1 LRDDAGVSMT
11 MTWPE
16 LRSDFD
22 TTAKRFAT
30 LIAGSDVDR
39 PVKGSDWTVGD
50 TAAHVTTAIE
60 RWMAMVDGPVSH
72 IGRGHEF
79 ASYAAEINRREVN
92 AQSKADSATRGAEL
106 LAATT
111 RWLEVADTTES
122 LHPYGIADAECSLGE
137 ATGVLL
143 GELLIHGLDV
153 ARTLGSPWPIN
164 NDQAIAVT
172 EGLLPMLP
180 LLYDGTAAGG
190 QSFTIDVRLRGRS
203 RGLGLRCD
211 PDTATISDGSPS
223 NAAVH
228 ISANPVA
235 WLLIGYGRRSQWW
248 GAATGKVVAW
258 GRKPWLAFRVGRLV
272 VAP

>member
-1 LRDDAGVSMT
+1 MA
-11 MTWPE
+11 WPD

-22 TTAKRFAT
+22 ATARRFAA
-30 LIAGSDVDR
+30 LIAGTDAGR
-39 PVKGSDWTVGD
+39 QVKGSDWTVGE
-50 TAAHVTTAIE
+50 TAAHVTTAID
-60 RWMAMVDGPVSH
+60 RWMAMVDGPVTH
-72 IGRGHEF
+72 IERGHEF
-79 ASYAAEINRREVN
+79 ASYAAEINRREVE
-92 AQSKADSATRGAEL
+92 ARGDADSKTRSEEL
-106 LAATT
+106 LAAAT
-111 RWLEVADTTES
+111 RWLDVADTTES
-122 LHPYGIADAECSLGE
+122 LHPYGVAEAECSLGE

-153 ARTLGSPWPIN
+153 ARTLRAPWPITA
-164 NDQAIAVT
+164 DQAIAIT

-180 LLYDGTAAGG
+180 LLYDGSAAGG
-190 QSFTIDVRLRGRS
+190 RTFTIDVRLRGRS

-211 PDTATISDGSPS
+211 PERATISDGSPS

-248 GAATGKVVAW
+248 GAATGKVIAW